1 MKLRFATTATT
12 EMFAAMFAIAIG
24 TAMLAATPAMAD
36 DQPSQTSSPKTMGD
50 EGKLPAT
57 STVGSKVPEM
67 GATEPTTNTG
77 SHTMGDTGKLPAT
90 NAVGGEVKQQ
100 TAPDSSK

>member
-1 MKLRFATTATT
+1 MKIYIATAAAALMLGAT
-12 EMFAAMFAIAIG
+12 
-24 TAMLAATPAMAD
+24 LTPALAD
-36 DQPSQTSSPKTMGD
+36 DQPSQATPPKTMGD

-90 NAVGGEVKQQ
+90 GTVGGAVPDM
-100 TAPDSSK
+100 TAPDPSKK

>member
-1 MKLRFATTATT
+1 MRFYI
-12 EMFAAMFAIAIG
+12 AA
-24 TAMLAATPAMAD
+24 AALMVGVALTPAFAD
-36 DQPSQTSSPKTMGD
+36 DQPSQATAPKTMGD

-67 GATEPTTNTG
+67 GATEPMTNTG

-90 NAVGGEVKQQ
+90 KATGGEVQQQ
-100 TAPDSSK
+100 TSPPK